1 MSYIFRV
8 GSVDI
13 FVSKKILSD
22 KHTEREKNQALKKK
36 KKANFPLTSPVK
48 IRIPVHF
55 ASLF

>member
-1 MSYIFRV
+1 M
-8 GSVDI
+8 DI

-36 KKANFPLTSPVK
+36 KKKANFPLTSPVK

>member
-36 KKANFPLTSPVK
+36 KKKGKFPFDFTSQD
-48 IRIPVHF
+48 
-55 ASLF
+55 